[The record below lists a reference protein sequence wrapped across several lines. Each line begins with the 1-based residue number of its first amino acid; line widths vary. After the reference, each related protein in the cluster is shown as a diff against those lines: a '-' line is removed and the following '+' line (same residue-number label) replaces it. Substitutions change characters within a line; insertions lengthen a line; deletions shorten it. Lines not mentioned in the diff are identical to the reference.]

1 MSPSGT
7 QLAVEPP
14 FDERPLETTAFLLER
29 IRAGDETAKNLLLSR
44 YRPALLRWA
53 HGRLPHHARD
63 LSETSDLVQNTLVRA
78 LNHLEGFEPR
88 RPGAF
93 LAYLR
98 RILLNI
104 VTDEIRRVRVRPLR
118 TELDEQIVGHEPS
131 PIEVVIG
138 REKLAAY
145 EAALERLTEQ
155 QQEAIVLSIEFGLP
169 NAEVQEAMALSSPN
183 AARMLV
189 ARGLVRLA
197 KEMEDDA
204 PAG

>member
-1 MSPSGT
+1 M
-7 QLAVEPP
+7 AVEPSA
-14 FDERPLETTAFLLER
+14 DDRPLETTALLLVR
-29 IRAGDETAKNLLLSR
+29 IRAGDDTAKNLLLSR
-44 YRPALLRWA
+44 YAPALLRWA
-53 HGRLPHHARD
+53 HGRLPAHARD
-63 LSETSDLVQNTLVRA
+63 LSETTDLVQKTLIRA
-78 LNHLEGFEPR
+78 LTHLEGFEPR

-98 RILLNI
+98 QILRNI
-104 VTDEIRRVRVRPLR
+104 VTDEIRRVRVRPVR
-118 TELDEQIVGHEPS
+118 AELDEDMVGREPS
-131 PIEVVIG
+131 PIEVLIG

-155 QQEAIVLSIEFGLP
+155 QQEAIVLTIEFGLS
-169 NAEVQEAMALSSPN
+169 NAEVQEAMSLSSPN